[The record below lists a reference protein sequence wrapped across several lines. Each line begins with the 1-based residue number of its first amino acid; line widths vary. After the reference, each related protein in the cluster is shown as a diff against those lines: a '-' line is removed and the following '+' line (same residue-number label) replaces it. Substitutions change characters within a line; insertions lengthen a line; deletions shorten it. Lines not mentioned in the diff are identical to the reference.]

1 MKTPDANIPT
11 NASTA
16 PSMPVGL
23 MPQRSDTILDNIHMK
38 YVKPVH
44 TEVTHAGS
52 ERNRK
57 YMFIV
62 KISRYP
68 VLIINDFNHMG
79 TLSALRSL
87 FIGPILDDR
96 LKEKLLKPWKGAF
109 CSHFRVCLCVCL
121 SVRSRRTPFDLGT
134 YFLGQVILETWE
146 INAFFVFRKFH
157 FYAFYRHFSI
167 FFFI

>member
-23 MPQRSDTILDNIHMK
+23 MPQRSDTILDNIDMK
-38 YVKPVH
+38 YVKAVH

-68 VLIINDFNHMG
+68 VLIINDFTHMG

-96 LKEKLLKPWKGAF
+96 LKEKLLKP
-109 CSHFRVCLCVCL
+109 
-121 SVRSRRTPFDLGT
+121 
-134 YFLGQVILETWE
+134 
-146 INAFFVFRKFH
+146 
-157 FYAFYRHFSI
+157 
-167 FFFI
+167 